1 MRTGLLMLAG
11 IIMAVALA
19 YLSIMIASLPFY
31 PFHDRSF
38 RDDMETGIYFGGSQH
53 QVIFSPSMAS
63 SGNSSYMDF
72 NFTSSI
78 ENTVTYTVDNYSFFV
93 CPNTIHVYP
102 INMTSSP
109 NGTVTFTVTLAG
121 NGFVH
126 MVGDNKFYRVV
137 EFQEDFTQN
146 NVSITVT
153 LQLNNVPP
161 GELWIPVWN
170 NCHTEYVEVVVE

>member
-1 MRTGLLMLAG
+1 MKTGLLMLAG
-11 IIMAVALA
+11 IIMAVVLA

-31 PFHDRSF
+31 PFHDRTF
-38 RDDMETGIYFGGSQH
+38 RDDMEAGIYFGGSQH
-53 QVIFSPSMAS
+53 QVIFSPFIAS
-63 SGNSSYMDF
+63 SGNSSYTVY
-72 NFTSSI
+72 TSSI
-78 ENTVTYTVDNYSFFV
+78 GNTVDTGNNYSFFV
-93 CPNTIHVYP
+93 CPNSIHVYP
-102 INMTSSP
+102 INTTSSP
-109 NGTVTFTVTLAG
+109 NGTITFTVTLTG

-126 MVGDNKFYRVV
+126 MIGDNKFYRVV

-170 NCHTEYVEVVVE
+170 SCHTEYIEVVVE